1 MRKLQVPTSTIQ
13 FLWWGYRILPFW
25 GLAEVRFLFYLKKH
39 TSEHPLPD
47 LRPDLEYSANLGLE
61 QTFNIFK
68 NIQKHISS
76 SGVCKGNSKQRIVHV
91 VRKPYCT
98 LGFQWIMH
106 FWYFFFQEGYKVRP
120 GLYPIWKQKYQK
132 WIKDY
137 VSKAESSKVR
147 EVSTFLYLLKFRPA
161 FTTQF

>member
-1 MRKLQVPTSTIQ
+1 VGKLQVPTSTIQ

-25 GLAEVRFLFYLKKH
+25 GLAEVRFLFYLNFIYKYLHVHHRKKH

-47 LRPDLEYSANLGLE
+47 LRLYVEYSANLGLE

-76 SGVCKGNSKQRIVHV
+76 SGVGKGNSKQRIVHV

-98 LGFQWIMH
+98 LGFQ
-106 FWYFFFQEGYKVRP
+106 
-120 GLYPIWKQKYQK
+120 
-132 WIKDY
+132 
-137 VSKAESSKVR
+137 
-147 EVSTFLYLLKFRPA
+147 
-161 FTTQF
+161 